1 MSEVTKTSIILR
13 GSDSWDNW
21 IEIIK
26 SAALKAQIWTA
37 VNPDLLD
44 QEPTDEV
51 PASECR
57 TKIKEPVMPT
67 MATIL
72 GPESQ
77 RLPSEGD
84 REMLRTL
91 LT

>member
-1 MSEVTKTSIILR
+1 MSDVTKTSIILR

-44 QEPTDEV
+44 QEPSDQV
-51 PASECR
+51 PASECC

-67 MATIL
+67 IADIRD
-72 GPESQ
+72 PEAQ
-77 RLPSEGD
+77 GLPSEGD
-84 REMLRTL
+84 REL
-91 LT
+91 L